1 MRLAHLQMLGLEDY
15 HLIADKNKGFVS
27 DTLLCQVIK
36 TDIESFLDKM
46 RISYQ
51 WQQDGIMIGSQ
62 QVTLS
67 PLCKKTKESLL
78 MSILQEM
85 KNE

>member
-15 HLIADKNKGFVS
+15 HLTADKTKGFVPG
-27 DTLLCQVIK
+27 TVLCQAIK
-36 TDIESFLDKM
+36 TDIGSFLDKM
-46 RISYQ
+46 RLSYQ
-51 WQQDGIMIGSQ
+51 WLQDGVLIGSQ
-62 QVTLS
+62 QVILS

-78 MSILQEM
+78 MCILQEM

>member
-27 DTLLCQVIK
+27 DTVLCQAIK
-36 TDIESFLDKM
+36 ADIGSFLDKM
-46 RISYQ
+46 RLSHQ

-62 QVTLS
+62 QVTLN
-67 PLCKKTKESLL
+67 PLCKKAKESLL
-78 MSILQEM
+78 MCILQEM